1 MMSST
6 AADARRLQ
14 SFTYRSY
21 RSLDANKPTADAIAG
36 AQELRNGII
45 GYREA

>member
-14 SFTYRSY
+14 SFTY